1 MAIRPIKVGIVERS
15 DSLFTL
21 GNGVASFNAEFI
33 KKNNLEKM
41 AYVKFYMDDEDPY
54 FLGFEFFEYSE
65 IDSLR
70 LMAPSR
76 ENKST
81 LTTGATRR
89 VKTGGLTNQHR
100 IARAVS
106 KLKNIDDR
114 AFEIIKNPNEKYFK
128 VYFRP
133 IFENEVKF
141 ESKNQIPAGIG
152 IYRYLD
158 STGALIY
165 IGKGEIRDRA
175 SSSERIEWGIEKI
188 QYSFLNNDDECFKW
202 ENFYLKSFEDEHGI
216 LPAFNRISGRNS

>member
-128 VYFRP
+128 
-133 IFENEVKF
+133 EVSAQHHTVH
-141 ESKNQIPAGIG
+141 EEEPVE
-152 IYRYLD
+152 YLYKTLAATVSSAD
-158 STGALIY
+158 YSTC
-165 IGKGEIRDRA
+165 R
-175 SSSERIEWGIEKI
+175 S
-188 QYSFLNNDDECFKW
+188 C
-202 ENFYLKSFEDEHGI
+202 
-216 LPAFNRISGRNS
+216 